1 MRKKRFD
8 RFINFHIDSKLLNR
22 LDIFAERKEW
32 KRNFIIREA
41 IKFYLNVKEK
51 EE

>member
-1 MRKKRFD
+1 MKKKFD
-8 RFINFHIDSKLLNR
+8 RFINLHIDSRLLNR
-22 LDIFAERKEW
+22 LDTFAEKKEW

-41 IKFYLNVKEK
+41 IKFYLNAKEK